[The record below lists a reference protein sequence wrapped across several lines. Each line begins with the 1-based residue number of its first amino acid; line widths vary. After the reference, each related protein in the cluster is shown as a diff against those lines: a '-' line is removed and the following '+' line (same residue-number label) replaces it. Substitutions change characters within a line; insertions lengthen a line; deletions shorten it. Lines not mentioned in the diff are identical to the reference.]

1 MFMRNVFK
9 FLVILMLI
17 KSRKKYVPGHSFQG
31 YPVVFKSKMSFYL
44 KWNGKKILEQG
55 WKRKYK

>member
-1 MFMRNVFK
+1 MFLRNVLN
-9 FLVILMLI
+9 FLVILELI

-31 YPVVFKSKMSFYL
+31 YPVVFQSNLSVYL